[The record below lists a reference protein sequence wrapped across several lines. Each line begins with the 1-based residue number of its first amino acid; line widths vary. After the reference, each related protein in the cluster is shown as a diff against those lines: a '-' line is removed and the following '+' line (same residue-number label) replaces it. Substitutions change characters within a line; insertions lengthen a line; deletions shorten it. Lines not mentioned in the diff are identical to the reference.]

1 MGLHTGVSMRRDS
14 SLLLL
19 IAAALQTSCVTPV
32 AVRSLSAGLVQT
44 QRVYALSLESY
55 FAVVERFADAQ
66 VKVAEMRI
74 DDVTSRM
81 NGALGQRAA
90 ADLAQAATP
99 ADRQKIIDQLVTAIA
114 SNTGADLP
122 LKNKI
127 AASVASLKQ
136 KDQELAAAY
145 AVILAASEKLDE
157 YIRLKKVDEAAI
169 DALVQTVGVSSQK
182 ITSIVDAITKLSAD
196 II

>member
-1 MGLHTGVSMRRDS
+1 MRRDFP
-14 SLLLL
+14 LLLL
-19 IAAALQTSCVTPV
+19 IVVALQTGCVTPI

-44 QRVYALSLESY
+44 QRVYALSLQSY
-55 FAVVERFADAQ
+55 FAAVEKFADAQ
-66 VKVAEMRI
+66 VRIAEMRI
-74 DDVTSRM
+74 DAVTSQM
-81 NGALGQRAA
+81 NRALGQRAA
-90 ADLAQAATP
+90 ADLARAATP
-99 ADRQKIIDQLVTAIA
+99 AERQKIIDQLVRDIA
-114 SNTGADLP
+114 GNTGADLP

-157 YIRLKKVDEAAI
+157 YVRLKKADEVAI
-169 DALVQTVGVSSQK
+169 NTLAQTVGVNSQK

-196 II
+196 IIQSITKMQS

>member
-1 MGLHTGVSMRRDS
+1 MRRDS

-19 IAAALQTSCVTPV
+19 IALASQTGCVTPV

-44 QRVYALSLESY
+44 QQVYTLSLQTY
-55 FAVVERFADAQ
+55 FAAVEKFADAQ
-66 VKVAEMRI
+66 VRIAEMRI
-74 DDVTSRM
+74 DDVTSQM
-81 NGALGQRAA
+81 NRARGERAA
-90 ADLAQAATP
+90 ADLARAATP
-99 ADRQKIIDQLVTAIA
+99 ADRQKIIDQLVRDIA
-114 SNTGADLP
+114 VNTGADLP

-136 KDQELAAAY
+136 KDQELAGAY

-157 YIRLKKVDEAAI
+157 YVRLKKVDEVAI
-169 DALVQTVGVSSQK
+169 NALVQTVGVNSQK

-196 II
+196 IIQSITKMQS

>member
-1 MGLHTGVSMRRDS
+1 
-14 SLLLL
+14 
-19 IAAALQTSCVTPV
+19 
-32 AVRSLSAGLVQT
+32 
-44 QRVYALSLESY
+44 
-55 FAVVERFADAQ
+55 

-74 DDVTSRM
+74 VDVTAQM
-81 NGALGQRAA
+81 NGALGQRAT

-114 SNTGADLP
+114 ANTGADLP

-136 KDQELAAAY
+136 KDLELAAAY

-196 II
+196 IIQSITQMQS